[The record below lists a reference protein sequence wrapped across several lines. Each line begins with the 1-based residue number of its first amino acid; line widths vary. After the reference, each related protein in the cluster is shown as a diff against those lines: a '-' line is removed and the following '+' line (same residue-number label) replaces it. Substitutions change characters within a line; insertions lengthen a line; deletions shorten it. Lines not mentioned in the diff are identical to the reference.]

1 MAHIL
6 TNNDDSTFPDND
18 ETDFEF
24 NNACCIKD
32 VETAFH
38 DLLAELGKKGWH
50 PAEVAMALADIA
62 EDYIMA
68 FPLGPSLR
76 N

>member
-1 MAHIL
+1 MANIFSD
-6 TNNDDSTFPDND
+6 TD
-18 ETDFEF
+18 EIDIEV
-24 NNACCIKD
+24 NAVRCKQE
-32 VETAFH
+32 VENAFH
-38 DLLAELGKKGWH
+38 KMLSDLGERGWH

-68 FPLGPSLR
+68 FPIGPSLR